1 MWNWDPSTFLRRF
14 THAMQ
19 NPAKTFSWHT
29 LLCFEVLV
37 NQMHICFF
45 QFQYAAYSHLGN
57 RSEESRNTAL
67 QPILR
72 GLPQK
77 WQSMARLKWIKRPGW
92 IPLWPLTSHSNWGH
106 DWNELTVMLRSVI
119 WWWSFGLPSKES
131 SGKIVQRRGTRTQ
144 DAICRLKLLQA
155 LHWMISSRRW
165 EWLSNKKHLCC
176 CIMEKSDCRPL
187 PKPKGTMYQQVC
199 LRYLRRR
206 PEARSKAK

>member
-1 MWNWDPSTFLRRF
+1 MLCKILQRHFPGSSCFALRFLWIKCTFD
-14 THAMQ
+14 
-19 NPAKTFSWHT
+19 
-29 LLCFEVLV
+29 
-37 NQMHICFF
+37 FF

-144 DAICRLKLLQA
+144 DATFCRLKLLQA

-165 EWLSNKKHLCC
+165 EWLSAQDANKSQQKA
-176 CIMEKSDCRPL
+176 PL
-187 PKPKGTMYQQVC
+187 LLHNGKKR
-199 LRYLRRR
+199 L
-206 PEARSKAK
+206 